1 MTRFTRKPRAPKIRE
16 PRPPRELR
24 DRRTTRL
31 RLPHRKPRTRASRP
45 LPAGTLPNVLRVPR
59 MIALVAI
66 AVLTSLATAVSLAE
80 SYRGLYSW
88 ALAHGLPVL
97 WAAAWPVMIDVFLAV
112 GELTLFVSIIDGWR
126 GRERFGA
133 WAVTLTG
140 LAASVGGNVGHI
152 TTTDLDSRATAAVP
166 PIAAAP
172 AIGLGLGV
180 LKRIADKHRETPAE
194 PDPLTQIAQD
204 AEEAARIAL
213 AATVAAGNPLSQ
225 RQIMTR
231 FALSREQERKV
242 REAVTTGANG
252 HTPQ

>member
-1 MTRFTRKPRAPKIRE
+1 MTGFKRKPRAPKIRE
-16 PRPPRELR
+16 PRAAKR
-24 DRRTTRL
+24 DRRKIRL
-31 RLPHRKPRTRASRP
+31 GLPRRKPQNRVARA
-45 LPAGTLPNVLRVPR
+45 LPAGTLPAVLRVPR
-59 MIALVAI
+59 MIALLAI

-126 GRERFGA
+126 GRSRFGA

-152 TTTDLDSRATAAVP
+152 TTTDLNSRGTAAVP
-166 PIAAAP
+166 PIAAAA

-180 LKRIADKHRETPAE
+180 LKRIADKHRETASAE
-194 PDPLTQIAQD
+194 PDGVAQVAHD
-204 AEEAARIAL
+204 SEHAARIAL

-231 FALSREQERKV
+231 FGLSREQERKA

>member
-16 PRPPRELR
+16 PRPPRTKR
-24 DRRTTRL
+24 DRRSIRI
-31 RLPHRKPRTRASRP
+31 RLPHRKPRNRTARP
-45 LPAGTLPNVLRVPR
+45 LPAGTLPTVLRVPR
-59 MIALVAI
+59 MIALLAI

-126 GRERFGA
+126 GRSRFGA

-152 TTTDLDSRATAAVP
+152 TTTDLNSRATAAVP
-166 PIAAAP
+166 PIAAAA

-180 LKRIADKHRETPAE
+180 LKRIADKHRETPAAE
-194 PDPLTQIAQD
+194 LDVVAHD
-204 AEEAARIAL
+204 AEQAARIAL

-231 FALSREQERKV
+231 FGLNREQERKV

-252 HTPQ
+252 HNPQ